1 MIRLLSKTSA
11 YLRLMRMH
19 KPVGVLLLWLPTA
32 WALWIAN
39 QGRPPL
45 QLIIYFFCG
54 TFLMRA
60 AGCIIND
67 MADRHIDIHVKRTH
81 QRPLAAGEIRLF
93 EATVLLGLLLLGSLW
108 IVLQLPKPCF
118 YYAVIALLISILYPF
133 CKRFLVA
140 PQLVLGVAFSMGI
153 PMAYVA
159 SYVPINSI
167 TILLFT
173 LNFAWI
179 VAYDTMY
186 AMADK
191 EDDLRI
197 GVKSTALWFS
207 PHERLIIGILQ
218 VFFHLMWLYIAWVMQ
233 WRTVF
238 YLCWSLAA
246 GVLFYQ
252 QILLSRKNPK
262 AYISAFSHSV
272 GYGALMWLSLL

>member
-1 MIRLLSKTSA
+1 MIRLLSKIPA

-45 QLIIYFFCG
+45 PLIIYFFCG
-54 TFLMRA
+54 TLLMRA

-81 QRPLAAGEIRLF
+81 KRPLAAGEVGLF
-93 EATVLLGLLLLGSLW
+93 EALTLLGFLLLGALW
-108 IVLQLPKPCF
+108 IVLQLPKTCF
-118 YYAVIALLISILYPF
+118 YYAIVALLISILYPF
-133 CKRFLVA
+133 CKRFFIA
-140 PQLVLGVAFSMGI
+140 PQLVLGFAFSMGI
-153 PMAYVA
+153 PMAYAA
-159 SYVPINSI
+159 SYVPINLI

-191 EDDLRI
+191 EDDLRL
-197 GVKSTALWFS
+197 GVQSTAIWFS

-218 VFFHLMWLYIAWVMQ
+218 IFFHLMWLYIAWIMQ
-233 WRTVF
+233 WGMLF
-238 YLCWSLAA
+238 YLCWSLAI
-246 GVLFYQ
+246 GILFYQ
-252 QILLSRKNPK
+252 QILLSRNNSE
-262 AYISAFSHSV
+262 AYLSAFSSSV
-272 GYGALMWLSLL
+272 MYGALMWLSLL